1 MPNIPC
7 IALVGNAP
15 TEKHAIL
22 NALLGEEE
30 LGDICDVILYGADGQ
45 AEDEALQ
52 DALDDFADGKIDA
65 IACLPTATPLDE
77 ALAQS
82 YEPAPEITIVE
93 IGEKGR
99 LVSIMGDMDIADAS
113 LHMTRADVVAT
124 IKDTAATLKR
134 DLDVLN
140 PRIAVL
146 SLNKEIDTDEAS
158 EECAVLAPAISEA
171 VKDRVQVFG
180 PYASA
185 TYFDTPDF
193 MAFDAV
199 IQCYDEQC
207 GEAFR
212 NANFGPLVTLY
223 SGLDMPVTQAEPEDI
238 LQAIFLAAEV
248 AQRRKRYDAPFAH
261 PLPKLYQERKEDGD
275 KARFAVKKKG
285 GFNPAEHRR
294 ENVTFQTAKPKNE
307 EQKG

>member
-15 TEKHAIL
+15 AEKCAIL

-52 DALDDFADGKIDA
+52 DALDDYADGKIDA
-65 IACLPTATPLDE
+65 IACLPTSTSLHYS
-77 ALAQS
+77 LSHS
-82 YEPAPEITIVE
+82 YEPAPEVTSMM

-99 LVSIMGDMDIADAS
+99 LVSIMGDMDLPDAS
-113 LHMTRADVVAT
+113 LNIKPENVLAT
-124 IKDTAATLKR
+124 IKATAGMLKR

-146 SLNKEIDTDEAS
+146 SLNKEIDTTDTS
-158 EECAVLAPAISEA
+158 EELTAIAPAISDA
-171 VKDRVQVFG
+171 VKNRIQAFG
-180 PYASA
+180 PYNSS
-185 TYFDTPDF
+185 TFFNTPDF
-193 MAFDAV
+193 MAFDAI
-199 IQCYDEQC
+199 IQCYDAQC
-207 GEAFR
+207 TESFVK
-212 NANFGPLVTLY
+212 ANPSSIVTLY
-223 SGLDMPVTQAEPEDI
+223 SGIEVPVTQAEPEDI

-248 AQRRKRYDAPFAH
+248 ARQRKRYDIPFAH

-275 KARFAVKKKG
+275 KARFAIKKKG

-294 ENVTFQTAKPKNE
+294 ENVTYKTIQKP
-307 EQKG
+307 